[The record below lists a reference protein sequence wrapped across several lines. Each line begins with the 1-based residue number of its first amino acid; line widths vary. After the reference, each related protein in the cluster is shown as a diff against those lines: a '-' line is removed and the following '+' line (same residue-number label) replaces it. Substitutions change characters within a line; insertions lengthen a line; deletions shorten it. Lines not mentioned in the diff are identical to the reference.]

1 MILTPRIVQSQTYA
15 LRLLQNKE
23 YGDGIPYSVH
33 LFLVVTYVHQF
44 LALSNISRELWED
57 VIIAAWLHDVREDA
71 GISYN
76 EIKKLFGERVAE
88 IVYSVTNEDGR
99 SREEKAIKTY
109 PKTAKNRFGVFVK
122 LADRIANT
130 VYSKMNQSSMFN
142 RYAKEFEFFKTSL
155 FEQGEYDA
163 MWSFLDTI
171 VNDDEAKEL
180 LNRKNNKKTV

>member
-1 MILTPRIVQSQTYA
+1 MILTPRIVHAQTYA

-33 LFLVVTYVHQF
+33 LFLVVSYIHQF
-44 LALSNISRELWED
+44 LVLSNIPRELWED

-99 SREEKAIKTY
+99 DREEKAIKTY
-109 PKTAKNRFGVFVK
+109 PKTAKNRLGVFVK

-130 VYSKMNQSSMFN
+130 VYSKMNQNSMFN
-142 RYAKEFEFFKTSL
+142 KYVKEFKFFKISL
-155 FEQGEYDA
+155 FEKGEYDA
-163 MWSFLDTI
+163 IWSYLETI
-171 VNDDEAKEL
+171 VSDEEAQEL
-180 LNRKNNKKTV
+180 LNRKNKKETV